1 MKAARLIAAAFLF
14 LGAYCPEG
22 VQALAHA
29 ANSAHAH
36 EHDDGT
42 VHAHEHDAQDHHE
55 AEPHCVDDAP
65 RLFEASLR
73 VSAAPLIASL
83 IDPVDTKAVAI
94 SPRFVTLAG
103 HDPPREPKCLLSRSA
118 AGRAPPA

>member
-1 MKAARLIAAAFLF
+1 MAAAFLF

-22 VQALAHA
+22 AQALAHA

-55 AEPHCVDDAP
+55 TEPHCVDDAP

-73 VSAAPLIASL
+73 VSAAPLVARL
-83 IDPVDTKAVAI
+83 IDPVDTEAVAV
-94 SPRFVTLAG
+94 SPRLVAPADL
-103 HDPPREPKCLLSRSA
+103 DPPRRPQCLSSRSA